1 MTFRNT
7 RYPVSL
13 GLVSA
18 CALMLA
24 ACGTEA
30 REPEAAPAPAPV
42 AEPEAPPAVETAQSP
57 ETPQPPETP
66 EPASMDSET
75 MPDMTEMSPPEG
87 EASESDDI
95 HGDEHGGEHSDD
107 HADGEDHGHDAD
119 HADGDSHDHDDH
131 DHAGGAA
138 HVHGEAEGAIILE
151 GETLTVSLDSALASF
166 GLPESV
172 PGTPEQQ
179 AERQTVL
186 NALTDA
192 AAVLEINSE
201 AGCTLVSSEQSV
213 RSVGEVGNAVLD
225 FTFTCSDP
233 GALDEATF
241 VLFEDYPTKEE
252 IDLAIL
258 IEVSQSAATLTS
270 DARTASISGN

>member
-1 MTFRNT
+1 MTFSNT
-7 RYPVSL
+7 RYPISL

-30 REPEAAPAPAPV
+30 PEPEAAPAPAPV
-42 AEPEAPPAVETAQSP
+42 AEPETPSAVETAQSP

-66 EPASMDSET
+66 ETPEPASTDGDTTPET
-75 MPDMTEMSPPEG
+75 TEMSPPEG
-87 EASESDDI
+87 EASK
-95 HGDEHGGEHSDD
+95 
-107 HADGEDHGHDAD
+107 DGEDHDHDAD
-119 HADGDSHDHDDH
+119 HADADEPSHDDH
-131 DHAGGAA
+131 DHAGGAV

-151 GETLTVSLDSALASF
+151 GETLTVSLDTALASF
-166 GLPESV
+166 GLQEAV

-192 AAVLEINSE
+192 AAVFEINSE

-213 RSVGEVGNAVLD
+213 RSVGEIGNAVLD
-225 FTFTCSDP
+225 FTFTCDDP
-233 GALDEATF
+233 GALDKATF
-241 VLFEDYPTKEE
+241 VLFEDYPTLEE

-258 IEVSQSAATLTS
+258 IEGSQSAATLTS
-270 DARTASISGN
+270 DARTASLSGN